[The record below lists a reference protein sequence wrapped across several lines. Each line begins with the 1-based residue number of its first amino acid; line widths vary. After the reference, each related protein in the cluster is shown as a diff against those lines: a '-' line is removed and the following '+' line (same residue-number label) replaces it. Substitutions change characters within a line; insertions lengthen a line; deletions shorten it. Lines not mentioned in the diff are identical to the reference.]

1 MVEIAHEEGIFRI
14 TKDRNVAVAAWRDAP
29 SVQQMRA
36 FERVGL
42 AMSKA
47 HPKGTALFNV
57 VLSGTPNFSTE
68 LRDETTRIS
77 ARSDMF
83 RLATAHLVLVEGFVG
98 VAVRAFLGTSVLLGK
113 APTPTKVFGDTG
125 LAVDWVLKLLEPSGE
140 KWTKAQLLALVEQ
153 A

>member
-1 MVEIAHEEGIFRI
+1 MAEIAHEEGIFRI
-14 TKDRNVAVAAWRDAP
+14 TKERNVAVAAWRDAP

-77 ARSDMF
+77 ARNDMF
-83 RLATAHLVLVEGFVG
+83 KLATAHLVLVEGFVG
-98 VAVRAFLGTSVLLGK
+98 VAVRAFLTTSVLLAK
-113 APTPTKVFGDTG
+113 TPTPTKVFSSKE
-125 LAVDWVLKLLEPSGE
+125 LAADWVHGLLEPSGE
-140 KWTKAQLLALVEQ
+140 KWTRDQLLALV
-153 A
+153 AKA